1 MGDAARYP
9 SSLARHV
16 GEATTT
22 DAEFR
27 QLAAAAW
34 HRDGTLVL
42 RPGQTIK
49 WEDRSL
55 IDAIGTRLYGQR
67 RETK

>member
-1 MGDAARYP
+1 MSDARYP
-9 SSLARHV
+9 SSLARHIGTAV
-16 GEATTT
+16 MT
-22 DAEFR
+22 DTEFR

-49 WEDRSL
+49 WEDRAL
-55 IDAIGTRLYGQR
+55 IDAIGTRLYGKR
-67 RETK
+67 NV

>member
-1 MGDAARYP
+1 MNDARYP

-16 GEATTT
+16 GTSMTT

-42 RPGQTIK
+42 RPTQTLK
-49 WEDRSL
+49 WEDRAL
-55 IDAIGTRLYGQR
+55 IDAIGTRLYGKR